1 MQVIRYLARLT
12 EQGAA
17 LSADTVGIQLCQL
30 SFTSTARVD
39 NKNISA
45 FPFHQ
50 FEDQLIEDFLI
61 QETRETAI
69 QNALHE
75 IQTTLSFHGLNCQ
88 DLYLPVP
95 NPLQEAD
102 VQNQENE
109 IIPQALITTLN
120 YGQRVAFDEIV
131 LAINNEGREK
141 NFFFLDGPGGT
152 GKTYLYNVIIRYLNA
167 QNKCVLTYATT
178 GIAADLLTNGRTAH
192 SGFKLPIP
200 LLETST
206 SSIRIL
212 SPESE
217 KIKKASLIIIDE
229 ASMLSGN
236 ALRVINNLLKE
247 IMNSQRP
254 FGGKVLLLGG
264 DFRQTAPVIPR
275 ASDAAIIES
284 SIKNSNLWRFVTK
297 LSLTENMRI
306 EGQQEFNR
314 WLIAIGNGTISDG
327 EEQGNDLIEIPQQMQ
342 SSGNIVQD
350 IFGNSLIVDT
360 NENIEAV
367 SGKIILTSKNNDALK
382 LNNNVLDLIQG
393 ESTLYTSVDSIAY
406 DNIESEANYP
416 VEFLNS
422 QTPSGMP
429 PHVLKLKRGAI
440 IMLLRNLNPRK
451 GLLNGTRLIIISLN
465 DLYIHGK
472 IISGSKKGE
481 EAFIP
486 RIDLTPSDTSL
497 PFKMTRRQFPV
508 LTAFTMTINKSQGQS
523 FNNVGL
529 YLPSPVFSHGQLYV
543 ALSRT
548 RNKNNLKILAEN
560 SIVED
565 RVLIKNIVLQELLQ

>member
-1 MQVIRYLARLT
+1 MPKQLRELFALICVFNGPANPT
-12 EQGAA
+12 E
-17 LSADTVGIQLCQL
+17 L
-30 SFTSTARVD
+30 
-39 NKNISA
+39 
-45 FPFHQ
+45 FHQ
-50 FEDQLIEDFLI
+50 FEDQLIEDSLI
-61 QETRETAI
+61 QETRENAI

-75 IQTTLSFHGLNCQ
+75 IQTTLSLH
-88 DLYLPVP
+88 
-95 NPLQEAD
+95 
-102 VQNQENE
+102 
-109 IIPQALITTLN
+109 
-120 YGQRVAFDEIV
+120 
-131 LAINNEGREK
+131 
-141 NFFFLDGPGGT
+141 
-152 GKTYLYNVIIRYLNA
+152 
-167 QNKCVLTYATT
+167 

-192 SGFKLPIP
+192 SGFKFPIP

-206 SSIRIL
+206 SSMRIP

-217 KIKKASLIIIDE
+217 KIEKASLIIIGE
-229 ASMLSGN
+229 ASVLSGN

-254 FGGKVLLLGG
+254 FGGKVFLLGG

-284 SIKNSNLWRFVTK
+284 SIKQSNLWRFVTK

-327 EEQGNDLIEIPQQMQ
+327 EEHGNDLIEIPQQMH

-350 IFGNSLIVDT
+350 IFCISLIVDT
-360 NENIEAV
+360 NEEIEAV
-367 SGKIILTSKNNDALK
+367 IGKIILTPKNNYVLQ

-393 ESTLYTSVDSIAY
+393 KSIFYTSVDSIAY
-406 DNIESEANYP
+406 DNIESEANYH

-429 PHVLKLKRGAI
+429 PHVLKLKKSAI

-451 GLLNGTRLIIISLN
+451 GLLNETRLIIISLN

-472 IISGSKKGE
+472 MISWNKKGE

-486 RIDLTPSDTSL
+486 RNDLTPSDTSL
-497 PFKMTRRQFPV
+497 PFKTTRRQFPV
-508 LTAFTMTINKSQGQS
+508 ITAFTMTIKKSQGQS

-543 ALSRT
+543 ALSKT
-548 RNKNNLKILAEN
+548 SNINNLKILAEN
-560 SIVED
+560 SIVGD
-565 RVLIKNIVLQELLQ
+565 RVFIKDIVLQELLQ

>member
-1 MQVIRYLARLT
+1 MPKQLRELFALICVFNSPANPT
-12 EQGAA
+12 E
-17 LSADTVGIQLCQL
+17 L
-30 SFTSTARVD
+30 
-39 NKNISA
+39 
-45 FPFHQ
+45 FHQ

-61 QETRETAI
+61 QETRENAI

-75 IQTTLSFHGLNCQ
+75 IQTTLSLHGLNRQ
-88 DLYLPVP
+88 DLQLPVP
-95 NPLQEAD
+95 NPLQEAE
-102 VQNQENE
+102 VQIHQNE

-120 YGQRVAFDEIV
+120 NGQRVAFDEIV
-131 LAINNEGREK
+131 LAINNEGTE
-141 NFFFLDGPGGT
+141 NIFFFLDGPGGT
-152 GKTYLYNVIIRYLNA
+152 GKTYLYNVIIRYLNS

-206 SSIRIL
+206 SSMRIP

-236 ALRVINNLLKE
+236 ALRVISNLLKE

-254 FGGKVLLLGG
+254 FGGKVFLLGG

-284 SIKNSNLWRFVTK
+284 SIKQSNLWRFVTK
-297 LSLTENMRI
+297 MSLTENMRI

-327 EEQGNDLIEIPQQMQ
+327 EEHGNDSIEIPQQMH

-360 NENIEAV
+360 NEEIEAV
-367 SGKIILTSKNNDALK
+367 SGKIILTPKNNDALQ

-393 ESTLYTSVDSIAY
+393 ESTFYTSVDSIAY

-429 PHVLKLKRGAI
+429 PHVLKLKKGAI

-508 LTAFTMTINKSQGQS
+508 ITAFTMTINKSQGQS

-548 RNKNNLKILAEN
+548 RNINNLKILAEN
-560 SIVED
+560 SIVGD